1 MVAQVPKP
9 VKAPRPRF
17 APPPWDTDT
26 PQWQD
31 IDQRLPDD
39 HPARIIHDAV
49 QHLDLSELFAS
60 YLGTGSEAY
69 RPDLMLK
76 IVLYELY
83 TGEQSPT
90 RWARHLRFHDE
101 LKWLG
106 LGIQPSRSRL
116 FDFRD
121 RLGPLLNTFHQQ
133 VVHRAIALGM
143 TTASR
148 AALDGSALPAPASR
162 YRLLNRSTLEKRL
175 GQLAEAIARDQL
187 GQALERRPG
196 WMAKTPRGRLR
207 QQARFQAAEE
217 QLHGRLLENARRPA
231 SQRRDPDRI
240 VVSTSDVQ
248 AALGLDKSK
257 VYRPLYNLQLAYD
270 LDSELILGYA
280 LFAQPTDAGTLGPML
295 ETVVDLVGHRPEVLL
310 ADATY
315 ANIVDTTICD
325 RSGVVLYAP
334 FQENDY
340 RTARPEAQPGKL
352 IPKDQ
357 FRWDAERQNYRCPE
371 GQELGYVSSRT
382 ERRAGGQEVVLDV
395 YRCPGEHCQAC
406 PRRAACTRNPG
417 AGRTVSRARGEE
429 VIEALRERMRTAAG
443 KALYKRR
450 RQTVERGFAD
460 LKAHRRLE
468 RLRCRGL
475 ERARTQ
481 VGLNILVHN
490 LVVVTQ
496 HALMAKPP
504 RIAC

>member
-1 MVAQVPKP
+1 MVAQLPRP
-9 VKAPRPRF
+9 VKAPRQRF
-17 APPPWDTDT
+17 APPPWDTDS

-31 IDQRLPDD
+31 IDRRLPDD
-39 HPARIIHDAV
+39 HPARLIHEAV
-49 QHLDLSELFAS
+49 QRLDLSDLFDS
-60 YLGTGSEAY
+60 YAGTGSRAH

-76 IVLYELY
+76 IVLYELH
-83 TGEQSPT
+83 TGEQSPA
-90 RWARHLRFHDE
+90 RWARHLPLHDE
-101 LKWLG
+101 RKWLG

-116 FDFRD
+116 FDFRE

-133 VVHRAIALGM
+133 VVHTAIDLGM

-148 AALDGSALPAPASR
+148 AALDGSALPAQASR
-162 YRLLNRSTLEKRL
+162 HRLLNRSTLEKRL
-175 GQLAEAIARDQL
+175 GQLAAAIAQDRL
-187 GQALERRPG
+187 GQGLERRPG
-196 WMAKTPRGRLR
+196 GMAKTPRGRLR
-207 QQARFQAAEE
+207 QQARYQAAGE

-231 SQRRDPDRI
+231 SQRRDPDKV

-248 AALGLDKSK
+248 GALGLDKSK
-257 VYRPLYNLQLAYD
+257 VSRPLYNLQLAYD
-270 LDSELILGYA
+270 LDSELILGDA
-280 LFAQPTDAGTLGPML
+280 VFARPTDAGTLGPML
-295 ETVVDLVGHRPEVLL
+295 ETVVELVGHRPEVLL

-334 FQENDY
+334 FRENDY
-340 RTARPEAQPGKL
+340 SAARPEARPGES

-357 FRWDAERQNYRCPE
+357 FTWDADRQVYRCPE
-371 GQELGYVSSRT
+371 GRELGHVSSRT

-395 YRCPGEHCQAC
+395 YRCPGEHCRAC
-406 PRRAACTRNPG
+406 PRRVACTRNPG

-429 VIEALRERMRTAAG
+429 VMEALRGRMKTAAG
-443 KALYKRR
+443 KALYKLR

-490 LVVVTQ
+490 LVVVTRQ
-496 HALMAKPP
+496 ALMAKPM
-504 RIAC
+504 RMAC